1 MEEAAWAGHT
11 AHHPVA
17 HVVRLAV
24 GVADALA
31 VAADHDRHHGDVHDP
46 LAVKGRGAVLVIVA
60 PACEY
65 RYCMS

>member
-1 MEEAAWAGHT
+1 
-11 AHHPVA
+11 
-17 HVVRLAV
+17 VVRLAV